1 MELKHLT
8 WDYKQPLED
17 ELWRASRLAEFFPF
31 VLEDL
36 TPQDKVL
43 LLRKI
48 DELNLPA
55 ERVEYL
61 NRQAVCPDRS
71 IRPQGLRRSLFCP

>member
-1 MELKHLT
+1 MKLKHLT

-17 ELWRASRLAEFFPF
+17 EMWQARRLAEFFPF

-36 TPQDKVL
+36 TAQDKAL
-43 LLRKI
+43 LLRRL

-55 ERVEYL
+55 ERKEFI
-61 NRQAVCPDRS
+61 RMVCHEQQDPV
-71 IRPQGLRRSLFCP
+71 